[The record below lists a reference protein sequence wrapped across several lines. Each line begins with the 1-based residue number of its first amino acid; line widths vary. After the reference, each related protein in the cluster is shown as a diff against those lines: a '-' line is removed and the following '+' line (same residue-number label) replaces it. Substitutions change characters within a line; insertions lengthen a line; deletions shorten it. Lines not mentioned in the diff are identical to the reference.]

1 MKQIILKHGEMI
13 TVVGALVGIGAF
25 GYGTF
30 RFFRSED
37 RARLETNGCYF
48 PRSGW
53 IIPYCILLWYSQK
66 NIEPLLR
73 RLKQF
78 AYG

>member
-37 RARLETNGCYF
+37 RARLERMDAIST
-48 PRSGW
+48 RSGW

-66 NIEPLLR
+66 NMNL
-73 RLKQF
+73 
-78 AYG
+78 Y